1 MIKEERVFFTGINGL
16 RFIAALS
23 VIITHIE
30 LLKGVSNFKSY
41 WKNPLIFNI
50 GGLGVYFFFVLSGF
64 LITYLLLVEK
74 EKFKTIKIKEFYLRR
89 ILRIWP
95 LYYLIIIIGFFVLPH
110 FPQIHIHYLQNSFV
124 ENFDNNLLLYIFIL
138 PNLAFSMYLAVP
150 HIGQIWS
157 IGVEEQFYLIWPL
170 LILKT
175 KNIMKL
181 LLWLIVAIIAFKTL
195 VLLANDF
202 FKNENWYETLK
213 RMVAMCKFECMAI
226 GGVGAVLLQKND
238 TKYLNICYKKVV
250 INTSLLLIPILIYFT
265 PNFIQ
270 DGIHIIYSIIF
281 IIVILNIIGN
291 KNIKI
296 KLENKIFNFL
306 GKISYGLYMYHFM
319 IIPIILYIL
328 NKYKF
333 TTNEFYLNFII
344 YFTTILIT
352 ILVSA
357 FSYYFFENKFIKLKS
372 KFSPIKSSI
381 PNE

>member
-30 LLKGVSNFKSY
+30 LLKGVFSFKSY
-41 WKNPLIFNI
+41 WKNPLVFNI

-64 LITYLLLVEK
+64 LITYILLVEK

-110 FPQIHIHYLQNSFV
+110 FPQIHIYYLQNSFV
-124 ENFDNNLLLYIFIL
+124 ENFNNNLLLYIFIL
-138 PNLAFSMYLAVP
+138 PNLAYSMYIAVP
-150 HIGQIWS
+150 HIGHIWS

-181 LLWLIVAIIAFKTL
+181 LLLLIVSIIAFKIL
-195 VLLANDF
+195 VLLTNDF
-202 FKNENWYETLK
+202 FKNENWYATLK

-250 INTSLLLIPILIYFT
+250 INTSLLLIPILIYLT

-281 IIVILNIIGN
+281 IIVILNILGN

-296 KLENKIFNFL
+296 KLENKIFN
-306 GKISYGLYMYHFM
+306 
-319 IIPIILYIL
+319 
-328 NKYKF
+328 
-333 TTNEFYLNFII
+333 
-344 YFTTILIT
+344 
-352 ILVSA
+352 
-357 FSYYFFENKFIKLKS
+357 
-372 KFSPIKSSI
+372 
-381 PNE
+381 